1 MKKRMILIMMACG
14 FLCFAACGSPVGDSA
29 SGTSEKVPETVS
41 GAESDADNGSQEE
54 QTTLADVKTL
64 TDANG
69 DTIGLERTDEYQ
81 ISGAYQC
88 SGDGSAWTFYG
99 DMLSIAYKAEDGTIG
114 SYLCEIGFFEASAD
128 ADGDSHLCI
137 GVHNLIN
144 GESSFWYVMN
154 VQDQGE
160 NTTGLELVLP
170 GEPDTFILLTPKNIS
185 EESQSGDSR

>member
-1 MKKRMILIMMACG
+1 MKKRMFLMLMLCG
-14 FLCFAACGSPVGDSA
+14 CIGFAACGSPAGSG
-29 SGTSEKVPETVS
+29 SGTSEKVSESVS
-41 GAESDADNGSQEE
+41 GTESETDSDSQEE

-69 DTIGLERTDEYQ
+69 DTIELERTDEYQ

-99 DMLSIAYKAEDGTIG
+99 DMLSIAYKEDDVLG

-128 ADGDSHLCI
+128 ADGDSHLCV
-137 GVHNLIN
+137 GVHNLIT

-154 VQDQGE
+154 VQDEEE
-160 NTTGLELVLP
+160 NTTGLELMLP
-170 GEPDTFILLTPKNIS
+170 GDPDTFILLTPKDIS
-185 EESQSGDSR
+185 EESQTQDSR